1 MTTQTLN
8 KVTWWDSMTPTE
20 KQNLTNTF
28 YCKFKQVFW
37 RDVSLEH
44 IGIMFFRFN
53 KSKQK

>member
-20 KQNLTNTF
+20 KQNLTNEF
-28 YCKFKQVFW
+28 YCKFRQVFW
-37 RDVSLEH
+37 KDVSLEH
-44 IGIMFFRFN
+44 IGVMFFRFN